1 MRSSGS
7 RAMDS
12 DGTVEISD
20 LVYRCLVGAL
30 RTIAEGKG
38 ACCEDHARRGN
49 KHASSC
55 AVGIARA
62 AFKEADRLDSI
73 PNSFLDRPDRE

>member
-1 MRSSGS
+1 MSGS
-7 RAMDS
+7 MVMDS

-30 RTIAEGKG
+30 RTIAEGSD
-38 ACCEDHARRGN
+38 ACCSEHARRRN
-49 KHASSC
+49 RHSSSC

-62 AFKEADRLDSI
+62 AFKEADRLDSL
-73 PNSFLDRPDRE
+73 PNSFLDRPDE